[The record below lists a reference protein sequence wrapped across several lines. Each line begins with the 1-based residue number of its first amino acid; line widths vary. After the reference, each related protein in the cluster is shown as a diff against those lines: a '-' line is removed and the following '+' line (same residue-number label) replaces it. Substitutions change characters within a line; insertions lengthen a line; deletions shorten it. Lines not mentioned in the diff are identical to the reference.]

1 MSEFFRGWRR
11 TIGLGSLFASL
22 VFTGAWMKSYVDHG
36 MIFGSKG
43 NRTSALA
50 VPGTINISGY
60 RLSVEWP
67 GHVPQIDWHVTGFY
81 ADVKLLLAPAQKVD
95 QPPTPASQ
103 TDCMVA
109 NFVTNRPPQAILDAN
124 MTDNISVMSAVYTD
138 EADSNEKELIQA
150 SAGESSFV
158 PNSVQHPRVGV
169 SFDFDI
175 SDCNPD
181 CCPSLSSDDEHDDM
195 VESKLQF
202 CGFRY
207 LHGLGEDGSWECVIQ
222 IPHWFIVLP
231 LGLLATVL
239 LVGPRRKNSTVVTGT
254 LPSFATVRSH
264 GVEENH
270 GLAGFFRGWRRKLGG
285 LTLLTSLA
293 VAGVWVRSGVVSDV
307 VNFELEFGKQLL
319 LASGKQGLA
328 CLHNRTQC
336 DDGSGTHYR
345 MITGPRHETMTFLPQ
360 ESESD
365 FDDVVMNILP
375 TGASAN
381 LPNGVATERDEVFS
395 SGGVSEIFGAS
406 GQPIASQEPQMQVPM
421 TIVGLASPQPTDGT
435 VQKIGLEFNIDLS
448 DGSEARVTD
457 WVGTSIQWGGFYISH
472 GPMETHFVI
481 PYGFVVIPL
490 MLLSALLLFSR
501 RKLNEKP
508 LFHSVQV

>member
-11 TIGLGSLFASL
+11 TIGVGALFASL
-22 VFTGAWMKSYVDHG
+22 VFTGAWIKSYVDCG

-43 NRTSALA
+43 NRTSGLS

-67 GHVPQIDWHVTGFY
+67 GHLPQNNRHFDGFY
-81 ADVKLLLAPAQKVD
+81 TDIKLLIAPAQKVD
-95 QPPTPASQ
+95 QPLTPASQ
-103 TDCMVA
+103 TGKMVA
-109 NFVTNRPPQAILDAN
+109 NFATDRPPQVNLDVN
-124 MTDNISVMSAVYTD
+124 MTDNLSVMSAVYTQ
-138 EADSNEKELIQA
+138 EADSGEKELTQT

-175 SDCNPD
+175 SDGNPD
-181 CCPSLSSDDEHDDM
+181 CCSNLDLDDQRDDV

-202 CGFRY
+202 CGSRY
-207 LHGLGEDGSWECVIQ
+207 LRGVGEDGSWEYAIQ

-231 LGLLATVL
+231 LGLLAAVM
-239 LVGPRRKNSTVVTGT
+239 LVGPRRKNSTDLTKTV
-254 LPSFATVRSH
+254 PSSATMRSH

-270 GLAGFFRGWRRKLGG
+270 GLAGYFSGWRRKLGVV
-285 LTLLTSLA
+285 TLLMSLA
-293 VAGVWVRSGVVSDV
+293 VAGVWVRSVVVSDV

-328 CLHNRTQC
+328 CLHNRTPS

-345 MITGPRHETMTFLPQ
+345 MVTGPGHETMTFLPQ
-360 ESESD
+360 EPD
-365 FDDVVMNILP
+365 FDNVVMNLLP
-375 TGASAN
+375 TGAAVN
-381 LPNGVATERDEVFS
+381 LPNGAATESDEVFS
-395 SGGVSEIFGAS
+395 SGGVPEMFGAS

-435 VQKIGLEFNIDLS
+435 VQRIGLEFNINLL

-457 WVGTSIQWGGFYISH
+457 WVGTSIQWGGFYVAH
-472 GPMETHFVI
+472 GPTETHFVI

-490 MLLSALLLFSR
+490 MLMSALLLFSR
-501 RKLNEKP
+501 RKLNEKQNVV
-508 LFHSVQV
+508 SAV